1 MDDMKKKPLILIT
14 NDDGYQAP
22 GIRTLINIA
31 KPLGR
36 VVVVAP
42 EKAHSGMGHAV
53 TLENPVRLRN
63 IEETTDYTEY
73 ACSGTPVDC
82 VKIAI
87 NNLLAENPD
96 LIISG
101 INHGANSSVN
111 IIYSGTMAAAVE
123 GALAGINSIGFSLLD
138 FSYKADFEP
147 SKYYIDIIL
156 RKMLG
161 SGYEDGLC
169 LNVNIP
175 AVSSAE
181 IKGIKVCRQSKGHWI
196 EEFNERE
203 DPHKRKYYWLTG
215 TFHKG
220 EENADTD
227 LWALENNYV
236 TIVPVTLDLTNHEH
250 IPLLKNLETHV

>member
-22 GIRTLINIA
+22 GIRTLIDIA

-87 NNLLAENPD
+87 NNLLAEKPD

-111 IIYSGTMAAAVE
+111 
-123 GALAGINSIGFSLLD
+123 LSL
-138 FSYKADFEP
+138 
-147 SKYYIDIIL
+147 I
-156 RKMLG
+156 
-161 SGYEDGLC
+161 
-169 LNVNIP
+169 
-175 AVSSAE
+175 
-181 IKGIKVCRQSKGHWI
+181 
-196 EEFNERE
+196 
-203 DPHKRKYYWLTG
+203 
-215 TFHKG
+215 
-220 EENADTD
+220 
-227 LWALENNYV
+227 
-236 TIVPVTLDLTNHEH
+236 H
-250 IPLLKNLETHV
+250 I